1 MKNKTQTRVTFEE
14 QISLIADKLQ
24 ELKTQIPTF
33 GLSSGKLSVAL
44 FYCYLSDYQKDEK
57 YLTIAGDVLDVC
69 FKEMSPKLYKGHNYF
84 LELSELGIFLE
95 FAKKNNWYSADTEPF
110 LESIDKHLYEYMKKK
125 NALKN
130 LDVYAGALLVGNYYL
145 NRITENDLVEKYIS
159 ELVFAIDNLKL
170 LDESGGYFWQS
181 PIFNDDRVYTGI
193 SHGSAMIINFLC
205 GVHQK
210 GIEMQ
215 LCECLIREACLFLQN
230 IKGKVAHK
238 ALYPNIIGEKLGEI
252 QLSFC
257 YGDLGT
263 SYALLRASEVLEDE
277 ELHQEILNDL
287 HNLGKLTDAISLNIN
302 DAGITYGAVGVASIF
317 NKIAKLE
324 KNPIFESY
332 ANFWYE
338 KIPDF
343 RTHNNQTIGYQAQF
357 NQYNPATNIAFGEGI
372 AGIGIAMMCF
382 LNKKLPPIYE
392 LIGLR

>member
-1 MKNKTQTRVTFEE
+1 MESRTQTRVNFEE
-14 QISLIADKLQ
+14 QINLISDNLQ
-24 ELKTQIPTF
+24 SLKTQIPTF
-33 GLSSGKLSVAL
+33 GLSSGKLSIAL
-44 FYCYLSDYQKDEK
+44 FYCYCSDYQKDEK
-57 YLTIAGDVLDVC
+57 YLLIAGDILDEC
-69 FKEMSPKLYKGHNYF
+69 FEEISPKLYKGHNYF

-95 FAKKNNWYSADTEPF
+95 FAKKYNWYSADNEQF
-110 LESIDKHLYEYMKKK
+110 LESIDKHLYEYMKRKI
-125 NALKN
+125 AQKN
-130 LDVYAGALLVGNYYL
+130 LDVYSGALISGNYYL
-145 NRITENDLVEKYIS
+145 SRNTENYLVEKCLT
-159 ELVFAIDNLKL
+159 ELVLAIDDLKI
-170 LDESGGYFWQS
+170 LDDSGGYFWQS

-205 GVHQK
+205 DVHQK
-210 GIEMQ
+210 GIEIQ
-215 LCECLIREACLFLQN
+215 LCEELIRNACLFLN
-230 IKGKVAHK
+230 SIRAKDTRK
-238 ALYPNIIGEKLGEI
+238 ALYPNIIGEKFGDI

-263 SYALLRASEVLEDE
+263 SYALLRASQVLKDK
-277 ELHQEILNDL
+277 ELRQEILDYL
-287 HNLGKLTDAISLNIN
+287 HHFGQITDSASASIY
-302 DAGITYGAVGVASIF
+302 DAGIMYGAIGVATIF

-324 KNPIFESY
+324 NSSIFEAY

>member
-1 MKNKTQTRVTFEE
+1 MENKTQTRVAFEE
-14 QISLIADKLQ
+14 QISLVAG
-24 ELKTQIPTF
+24 ELIGLKNQIPTF
-33 GLSSGKLSVAL
+33 GLNSGKLSVAL

-57 YLTIAGDVLDVC
+57 YLTIAGDVLDEC
-69 FKEMSPKLYKGHNYF
+69 FEEMSPKLYKGHNYF
-84 LELSELGIFLE
+84 LELSELGVFLE
-95 FAKKNNWYSADTEPF
+95 FAKKNNWYSADTEQF

-125 NALKN
+125 IVLKN
-130 LDVYAGALLVGNYYL
+130 LDVYAGALMAGSYYL
-145 NRITENDLVEKYIS
+145 NRKTESILVEEYLR

-170 LDESGGYFWQS
+170 LDELGGYFWQS

-210 GIEMQ
+210 GMELQ
-215 LCECLIREACLFLQN
+215 LCEDLIYKACLFLQN
-230 IKGKVAHK
+230 IKGKDARK
-238 ALYPNIIGEKLGEI
+238 ALYPNIIGEKLGAI

-263 SYALLRASEVLEDE
+263 SYVLLRASQVLNSE

-287 HNLGKLTDAISLNIN
+287 HDLGQLTDSASTSIN
-302 DAGITYGAVGVASIF
+302 DAGITYGAVGVATIF
-317 NKIAKLE
+317 NKIAELE

-338 KIPDF
+338 KIPNF
-343 RTHNNQTIGYQAQF
+343 RTHNDPTIGYQAQF
-357 NQYNPATNIAFGEGI
+357 NQYNPATNIAFSEGI

>member
-1 MKNKTQTRVTFEE
+1 MKRK
-14 QISLIADKLQ
+14 IAQ
-24 ELKTQIPTF
+24 
-33 GLSSGKLSVAL
+33 
-44 FYCYLSDYQKDEK
+44 
-57 YLTIAGDVLDVC
+57 
-69 FKEMSPKLYKGHNYF
+69 
-84 LELSELGIFLE
+84 
-95 FAKKNNWYSADTEPF
+95 
-110 LESIDKHLYEYMKKK
+110 
-125 NALKN
+125 KN
-130 LDVYAGALLVGNYYL
+130 LDVYTGALMSGNYYL
-145 NRITENDLVEKYIS
+145 SRNTENFLVEKCLT
-159 ELVFAIDNLKL
+159 ELVLAIDNLKI
-170 LDESGGYFWQS
+170 LDDLGGYFWQS

-210 GIEMQ
+210 GIETQ
-215 LCECLIREACLFLQN
+215 LCEILIRKAGLFLQS
-230 IKGKVAHK
+230 IKGKDTHK
-238 ALYPNIIGEKLGEI
+238 ALYPNIIGEKLGNI

-263 SYALLRASEVLEDE
+263 SYALLRASEVLKNERSR
-277 ELHQEILNDL
+277 HEILEDL
-287 HNLGKLTDAISLNIN
+287 HHLGQITDPALANIN
-302 DAGITYGAVGVASIF
+302 DAGITYGAAGVATIF

-324 KNPIFESY
+324 NSSIFEAY
-332 ANFWYE
+332 ANFWVE

>member
-1 MKNKTQTRVTFEE
+1 MEKKTQTRITFEE
-14 QISLIADKLQ
+14 QISLMADKLQ
-24 ELKTQIPTF
+24 ELKAQIPTF
-33 GLSSGKLSVAL
+33 GLSSGKLSIAL
-44 FYCYLSDYQKDEK
+44 FYCYLSDYQNNDK
-57 YLTIAGDVLDVC
+57 YLMIAGDILDEC
-69 FKEMSPKLYKGHNYF
+69 FEEMSPKLYKGHNYF

-95 FAKKNNWYSADTEPF
+95 FAKKNNWYSADTEQF

-125 NALKN
+125 IAQKN
-130 LDVYAGALLVGNYYL
+130 LDVYAGALVAGSYYL
-145 NRITENDLVEKYIS
+145 NRKTENDLVEKYLA

-170 LDESGGYFWQS
+170 LAESGGCFWQS

-210 GIEMQ
+210 GIEIK
-215 LCECLIREACLFLQN
+215 LCEDLIRKAYLFLWN
-230 IKGKVAHK
+230 IKSKDTRK
-238 ALYPNIIGEKLGEI
+238 ALYANIIGEASGNI

-263 SYALLRASEVLEDE
+263 SYALLRASKVLNDE
-277 ELHQEILNDL
+277 ELYQEILIDL
-287 HNLGKLTDAISLNIN
+287 HHLGQLTSAMSANIN
-302 DAGITYGAVGVASIF
+302 DAGITYGAVGVATIF
-317 NKIAKLE
+317 EKIAKLE
-324 KNPIFESY
+324 NNPIFEAY
-332 ANFWYE
+332 ANFWYQ

-343 RTHNNQTIGYQAQF
+343 RTYENQTIGYQAQF

-372 AGIGIAMMCF
+372 AGIGIAMMYF

>member
-1 MKNKTQTRVTFEE
+1 MESKTQTRINFEE

-24 ELKTQIPTF
+24 GLKTQIPTF

-44 FYCYLSDYQKDEK
+44 FYCYLSDYQKDER
-57 YLTIAGDVLDVC
+57 YLTIAGDVLDEC
-69 FKEMSPKLYKGHNYF
+69 FEEMSPKLYKGHNYF
-84 LELSELGIFLE
+84 LELAELGVFLE
-95 FAKKNNWYSADTEPF
+95 FVKKNNWHSADTEQF

-125 NALKN
+125 IANRN
-130 LDVYAGALLVGNYYL
+130 LDVYAGALMAGSYYL
-145 NRITENDLVEKYIS
+145 SRKTDNDLVEKYLR
-159 ELVFAIDNLKL
+159 ELVFVIDNLKS
-170 LDESGGYFWQS
+170 LDESGGCFWQS

-210 GIEMQ
+210 GIEVQ
-215 LCECLIREACLFLQN
+215 LCGDLIKNACLFLQN
-230 IKGKVAHK
+230 IKGNDAHK
-238 ALYPNIIGEKLGEI
+238 ALYPNIIGEKLGDI

-263 SYALLRASEVLEDE
+263 SYALLRASEVLKDK

-287 HNLGKLTDAISLNIN
+287 HHLGRLTNSILANIS
-302 DAGITYGAVGVASIF
+302 DAGITYGAVGVATIF
-317 NKIAKLE
+317 DRIAKLE
-324 KNPIFESY
+324 NNLIFEAY

-343 RTHNNQTIGYQAQF
+343 RTYDNQTIGYQAQF

-372 AGIGIAMMCF
+372 AGIGIAVMCF